1 MIRMFKSRIIWL
13 GHTSHTGEKCV
24 QGLGWKTGKR
34 PLGRTRNRFE
44 EKIELHH
51 KEIGRDDMDSIHL
64 AQVKDLWWAFV
75 KNVMSLQI
83 P

>member
-1 MIRMFKSRIIWL
+1 MLTTRPPKPS
-13 GHTSHTGEKCV
+13 
-24 QGLGWKTGKR
+24 KR
-34 PLGRTRNRFE
+34 PLGRTRNRFK

-64 AQVKDLWWAFV
+64 AQVTDLRWAFV
-75 KNVMSLQI
+75 NKVMNLQI